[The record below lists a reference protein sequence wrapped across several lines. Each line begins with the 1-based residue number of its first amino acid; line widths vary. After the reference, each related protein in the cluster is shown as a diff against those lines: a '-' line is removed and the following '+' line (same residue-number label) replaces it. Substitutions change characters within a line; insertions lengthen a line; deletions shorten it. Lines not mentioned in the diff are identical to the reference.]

1 MTLRVRP
8 ALVALV
14 LCFFVSAAPVAADD
28 VELAGGTH
36 LEGIVLAEGEHDVHL
51 LLAGGDEVH
60 LARADVATVDRQA
73 DAPKKG
79 QHLRYRE
86 PTDTT
91 AGGLDVAVTT
101 WLAPEGGPRV
111 DLVGAVHLAD
121 ASFFRAVQ
129 RRLDRVD
136 VTLFEAVLPEGATT
150 KDLENGTTRS
160 ANEPLRALQK
170 RMATWLGLTFQLE
183 GIDYT
188 RPHFVHAD
196 MTAEEFTAEMGGDPG
211 GDAKLP
217 ASLKMAM
224 KLLEMAG
231 PMMDRIMGDDERSGP
246 LRKRLKRQLASTLGS
261 TEVQGMLGAL
271 GAKMTDVI
279 LHRRNDVALAK
290 VDEVEATQG
299 VRSIAVFYGAA
310 HLEGIEKGLEARGY
324 RRGGAE
330 WLTAWSVE

>member
-1 MTLRVRP
+1 MRILRIL
-8 ALVALV
+8 ALVAV
-14 LCFFVSAAPVAADD
+14 VAAATPVAADD
-28 VELAGGTH
+28 IELTGGTQ
-36 LEGIVLAEGEHDVHL
+36 LEGIVLADSEQAIHL
-51 LLAGGDEVH
+51 LLPGGDEVH
-60 LARADVATVDRQA
+60 LARADVATVERRA
-73 DAPKKG
+73 DAPKAG

-91 AGGLDVAVTT
+91 PGGLDVAVTT
-101 WLAPEGGPRV
+101 WLAPDGPRV

-121 ASFFRAVQ
+121 EAFFRAAQ

-150 KDLENGTTRS
+150 KDLENGTTSS
-160 ANEPLRALQK
+160 ANEPLRALQT
-170 RMATWLGLTFQLE
+170 RMAKWLGLTFQLE

-196 MTAEEFTAEMGGDPG
+196 MTAEELTAAMGGEPG
-211 GDAKLP
+211 DEVKLP
-217 ASLKMAM
+217 ASMKMAM
-224 KLLEMAG
+224 RLLEMVG
-231 PMMDRIMGDDERSGP
+231 PMMDRLMSDDERSLP
-246 LRKRLKRQLASTLGS
+246 LRRRLKRQLASVLGG

-271 GAKMTDVI
+271 GARMTDVL

-290 VDEVEATQG
+290 VDEIRAAKD

-310 HLEGIEKGLEARGY
+310 HMEGIEKGLEARGY

-330 WLTAWSVE
+330 WLAAWSVE